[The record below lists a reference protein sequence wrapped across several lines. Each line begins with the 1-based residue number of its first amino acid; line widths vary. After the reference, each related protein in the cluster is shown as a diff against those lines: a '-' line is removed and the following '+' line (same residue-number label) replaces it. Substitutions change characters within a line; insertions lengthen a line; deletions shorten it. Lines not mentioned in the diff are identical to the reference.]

1 MDLNLLSKDNNK
13 ENSVLSQLKKEET
26 ITKDLLNKYTQVKID
41 SGKKVF
47 IPLIKH
53 SKIGF
58 FEAEIKAKA
67 NCFTNIG
74 EYVIESSIDSKI
86 KKLNKSILLIKDKIK
101 DFANKKNNQKK
112 SLEDITIYDEKKVK
126 VGELKKLNEDIFEI
140 VEHENISDKDK
151 NDLEKINERDILDI
165 NEEEEVI
172 RKLEEIKNSRSKLL
186 DPSYIS
192 FADLEYL

>member
-1 MDLNLLSKDNNK
+1 M
-13 ENSVLSQLKKEET
+13 
-26 ITKDLLNKYTQVKID
+26 
-41 SGKKVF
+41 
-47 IPLIKH
+47 
-53 SKIGF
+53 
-58 FEAEIKAKA
+58 
-67 NCFTNIG
+67 
-74 EYVIESSIDSKI
+74 
-86 KKLNKSILLIKDKIK
+86 
-101 DFANKKNNQKK
+101 
-112 SLEDITIYDEKKVK
+112 
-126 VGELKKLNEDIFEI
+126 NEDIFEI